1 MEYNAVL
8 IKQNGPSTRRV
19 PRMLSHISSLFGSP
33 LSDSYVVYSL
43 QSAYDILTIEE
54 EAKEYEVYVLVYRVE
69 RNKADQLLNSIKLIV
84 EEADYKVLPS
94 YAVSQIEF
102 NHGCGELEVA
112 FDRPLLFIACTN
124 KIKYMNEYPE
134 FFAKLKMTDPQLWQ
148 EIAISS

>member
-19 PRMLSHISSLFGSP
+19 PRMLSRISSLFGSP

-54 EAKEYEVYVLVYRVE
+54 DAKEYEVYVLVYRVE
-69 RNKADQLLNSIKLIV
+69 RNKANQLLNSIKLIV

-94 YAVSQIEF
+94 YAVSRIEF